1 MLKTCL
7 LDKINSRFVIEN
19 IFKYACKGNKF
30 KLKFILYSSLC
41 LKKLNITLDDYKYY
55 NYKQSNFSIYEY
67 IYMDFE
73 QKIFDKNILYNE
85 VKEKLKEI
93 NLTIEDI
100 KNLLKNNIEKEEEK
114 KNLIS
119 ENDDKGKKEDVFLL
133 GNVIPID
140 IYSPF
145 IDVIISYEKDKD
157 FINIPLNYIVQFNL
171 NNDYISFFQKDIENN
186 NLLYINFD
194 EINQIKLLK
203 ELKINSYN
211 SLYLNSENE
220 LNNNEYNLYFST
232 IFSLENI
239 ENNLETLIL
248 EFPKLIKVSNS
259 IIENNEC
266 FNQIN
271 NLKSLK
277 NIEFANL
284 YFKDSFIITLNKL
297 ERINFQY
304 CKNICFENENTI
316 SEVQYLKLNRTN
328 IESGNISYK
337 LYQIK
342 DLTILHSKL
351 NIDFTSITDLKS
363 LEINDKNILEQ
374 ISHFPSLE
382 ILTIPYLYPVDT
394 EENEKE
400 LFDIIISNTSLKDI
414 NIGLREITNE
424 KIAQINNNINEQIES
439 IKIIFKLDNFDFRS
453 FIAKFKGIKN
463 FKISSFSND
472 KKKFTFAEIQNDD
485 SIIIEKFSIFSNV
498 NTVLYFSFKEIQKL
512 YLSLNSFDINVFP
525 LFNKRCEYTFDALQR
540 IQIICKENMC
550 KFEVIDNLYNNIDK
564 CLSLDTIQVNLVV
577 GEFDKKF
584 YFKFI
589 DKIATNKIRN
599 FYFILQKRLP
609 WNYSLENNYYTRK
622 ELKNMFPTK
631 IFDYFIYSVIK
642 YENI

>member
-1 MLKTCL
+1 M
-7 LDKINSRFVIEN
+7 
-19 IFKYACKGNKF
+19 
-30 KLKFILYSSLC
+30 
-41 LKKLNITLDDYKYY
+41 
-55 NYKQSNFSIYEY
+55 
-67 IYMDFE
+67 
-73 QKIFDKNILYNE
+73 
-85 VKEKLKEI
+85 
-93 NLTIEDI
+93 
-100 KNLLKNNIEKEEEK
+100 
-114 KNLIS
+114 
-119 ENDDKGKKEDVFLL
+119 
-133 GNVIPID
+133 
-140 IYSPF
+140 
-145 IDVIISYEKDKD
+145 
-157 FINIPLNYIVQFNL
+157 
-171 NNDYISFFQKDIENN
+171 
-186 NLLYINFD
+186 
-194 EINQIKLLK
+194 
-203 ELKINSYN
+203 
-211 SLYLNSENE
+211 
-220 LNNNEYNLYFST
+220 
-232 IFSLENI
+232 
-239 ENNLETLIL
+239 
-248 EFPKLIKVSNS
+248 
-259 IIENNEC
+259 
-266 FNQIN
+266 
-271 NLKSLK
+271 
-277 NIEFANL
+277 
-284 YFKDSFIITLNKL
+284 
-297 ERINFQY
+297 
-304 CKNICFENENTI
+304 
-316 SEVQYLKLNRTN
+316 KLNRTN

>member
-1 MLKTCL
+1 
-7 LDKINSRFVIEN
+7 
-19 IFKYACKGNKF
+19 
-30 KLKFILYSSLC
+30 
-41 LKKLNITLDDYKYY
+41 
-55 NYKQSNFSIYEY
+55 
-67 IYMDFE
+67 MDFE
-73 QKIFDKNILYNE
+73 QKVFDKNILYNE

-119 ENDDKGKKEDVFLL
+119 ENDEKGKKEDVFLL

-157 FINIPLNYIVQFNL
+157 FINIPLNYIEQLNL
-171 NNDYISFFQKDIENN
+171 KNDYISFFQKDIENN

-211 SLYLNSENE
+211 SLYFNSENE

-239 ENNLETLIL
+239 ESNLETLIL
-248 EFPKLIKVSNS
+248 EFPKLIKISNS

-284 YFKDSFIITLNKL
+284 YFKESFIIKLNKL

-316 SEVQYLKLNRTN
+316 SEVKYLKLNRTN

-337 LYQIK
+337 LCQIK

-351 NIDFTSITDLKS
+351 NIDYTSITDLKS

-374 ISHFPSLE
+374 INHFPSLE

-439 IKIIFKLDNFDFRS
+439 IKIIFKLDNFDFRT
-453 FIAKFKGIKN
+453 FIKKFKGIKN

-472 KKKFTFAEIQNDD
+472 KKKFTFTEIQNDD

-498 NTVLYFSFKEIQKL
+498 NTILYFSFKEIQKL

-525 LFNKRCEYTFDALQR
+525 LFNRRCKYTFDALQR

-609 WNYSLENNYYTRK
+609 WNYSLENNY
-622 ELKNMFPTK
+622 
-631 IFDYFIYSVIK
+631 
-642 YENI
+642 

>member
-1 MLKTCL
+1 
-7 LDKINSRFVIEN
+7 
-19 IFKYACKGNKF
+19 
-30 KLKFILYSSLC
+30 
-41 LKKLNITLDDYKYY
+41 
-55 NYKQSNFSIYEY
+55 
-67 IYMDFE
+67 MDFE

-119 ENDDKGKKEDVFLL
+119 ENEDKGKKEDVFLL

-145 IDVIISYEKDKD
+145 IDVIISFEKDKD
-157 FINIPLNYIVQFNL
+157 FINIPLNYIEQFNL
-171 NNDYISFFQKDIENN
+171 KNDYISFFQKDIENN

-194 EINQIKLLK
+194 EINQIKILK
-203 ELKINSYN
+203 ELKINYYN
-211 SLYLNSENE
+211 YLYFNSENE
-220 LNNNEYNLYFST
+220 LNNNEYNLYIST

-248 EFPKLIKVSNS
+248 EFPKLIKISNS
-259 IIENNEC
+259 IIENNGC

-284 YFKDSFIITLNKL
+284 YFKESFIIKLNKL

-337 LYQIK
+337 LCQIK

-351 NIDFTSITDLKS
+351 NIDYTSITDLKS

-374 ISHFPSLE
+374 INHFPSLE

-472 KKKFTFAEIQNDD
+472 KKKFTFTEIQNDD